1 MRIISDK
8 YTIEVTYNELLL
20 IYESMLKM
28 VEEAIMNNKEWSVE
42 QDGQLIEIAF
52 MLGKGDEYR
61 RTIERFFDNRAK
73 QEQSNV

>member
-8 YTIEVTYNELLL
+8 YTIELTYNELLL

-28 VEEAIMNNKEWSVE
+28 AEEAIMNNKEGSAE
-42 QDGQLIEIAF
+42 QDMQLFEISF

-61 RTIERFFDNRAK
+61 RTIERFFDNKVKK
-73 QEQSNV
+73 QQSNT